1 MNSAAQPSA
10 DLAWFQPATPRGSS
24 LAGKAYW
31 AMVRRLVL
39 TAACIDAG
47 YIALF
52 MWLGHGRSRWST
64 WAALCCIWRPTR
76 SSGTAKMPGGSALI
90 WLEVAAHTALGSL
103 LIGWDAGFHYYLLLF
118 VPRHRGG

>member
-10 DLAWFQPATPRGSS
+10 DLAWSNSATPRGSS

-39 TAACIDAG
+39 TAACIDVG

-52 MWLGHGRSRWST
+52 MWLGSWPLALVNVGSI
-64 WAALCCIWRPTR
+64 ALYLGLCCKNRE
-76 SSGTAKMPGGSALI
+76 A
-90 WLEVAAHTALGSL
+90 
-103 LIGWDAGFHYYLLLF
+103 
-118 VPRHRGG
+118 